1 MGLYI
6 ELSQSKPGPCDAEGS
21 RPVNSKSA
29 YLSELRGQSAI
40 NIDVCPVQ
48 YVFSS
53 DARSSICGH
62 SSLGSAKRLQAG
74 AVLEDKRTF
83 SLEHAIRHLGC
94 KDARSDN
101 IDQHAKGRKLGCKLT
116 RDLQDAALGS
126 KTADLHGAR
135 FESTDR
141 CGIHHAAIALLLEI
155 GLDLS
160 CHEES
165 AREIGRDD
173 LVPLF
178 GRVVFK
184 QREFADA
191 GIVDEDI
198 DTAEGICNFLHGS
211 LDAVFGRHV
220 ADDRQALRAERAAL
234 LGYSLELLLAA
245 GKDGYICTLLGQCLG
260 ICCAYARRQCNRL
273 GEIAFDGLIQKRH
286 LVCCELKRRSGA
298 VLFRPR
304 RR

>member
-1 MGLYI
+1 MPSVI
-6 ELSQSKPGPCDAEGS
+6 SVANTPGGDS
-21 RPVNSKSA
+21 
-29 YLSELRGQSAI
+29 
-40 NIDVCPVQ
+40 
-48 YVFSS
+48 
-53 DARSSICGH
+53 
-62 SSLGSAKRLQAG
+62 
-74 AVLEDKRTF
+74 
-83 SLEHAIRHLGC
+83 
-94 KDARSDN
+94 

-155 GLDLS
+155 GRDLS
-160 CHEES
+160 CHKKS
-165 AREIGRDD
+165 AREIGRDE

-211 LDAVFGRHV
+211 LDAVFVRHV
-220 ADDRQALRAERAAL
+220 ADDRQALHAERAAL
-234 LGYSLELLLAA
+234 LGYFLELLLAA
-245 GKDGYICTLLGQCLG
+245 GKDGHICTLLGQCLG
-260 ICCAYARRQCNRL
+260 ICCAYARR
-273 GEIAFDGLIQKRH
+273 
-286 LVCCELKRRSGA
+286 
-298 VLFRPR
+298 
-304 RR
+304 